1 MVTLLDVQSFYDL
14 RKRPLSRR
22 IEVLETFVG
31 RGFLGKDGENY
42 VLTNVGAL
50 LFAKRL
56 GDFETV
62 GRKGVRVIV
71 YDGLSKL
78 KVKLKDGKDVT
89 DQKGYAAGF
98 EALIDFIHEQL
109 PASEEIAVGLRKTTY
124 PYPKK
129 GHS

>member
-1 MVTLLDVQSFYDL
+1 M
-14 RKRPLSRR
+14 
-22 IEVLETFVG
+22 
-31 RGFLGKDGENY
+31 
-42 VLTNVGAL
+42 

-89 DQKGYAAGF
+89 DQKGYATGF